1 MACWWNLVL
10 LFFLF
15 QFKKSFLDIGPTS
28 ASSCC
33 SVLQFYCHS
42 EKEICRPSCETFL
55 VQNGDREYVWR
66 GSFCSGRKMYEGGRS
81 IMPLPGVTPSP
92 RESELSLLFDGTWKV
107 INRTEC
113 EGSPDDWVQFL
124 GKYSNAPLCP
134 GYVSYWWYNTSVTPP
149 TCWDIICKRATSTTS
164 TTTTTTTTTF
174 PFPSGENTF
183 EWPPAAT
190 WCLIGLL
197 LSCLC
202 FAGYRWAQ
210 PPKSRDA
217 RLEARNETLFFLD
230 PPRQGTN
237 QYK

>member
-1 MACWWNLVL
+1 
-10 LFFLF
+10 
-15 QFKKSFLDIGPTS
+15 
-28 ASSCC
+28 
-33 SVLQFYCHS
+33 
-42 EKEICRPSCETFL
+42 
-55 VQNGDREYVWR
+55 
-66 GSFCSGRKMYEGGRS
+66 
-81 IMPLPGVTPSP
+81 MPLPGVTPSP
-92 RESELSLLFDGTWKV
+92 RESELSLLFDGSWKV

-113 EGSPDDWVQFL
+113 EGNPDDWVQFL

-174 PFPSGENTF
+174 HSSGENTF

-210 PPKSRDA
+210 RPKSRDP
-217 RLEARNETLFFLD
+217 RLEARNETLSFLG
-230 PPRQGTN
+230 PRQGTN
-237 QYK
+237 QYEMIKSPLFHQETTANQQHGTSCRRTETKHSFADLRRSNTHVTKYNVIC